1 MKEFRITVTQTTQ
14 YQPHVLF
21 TPTNG
26 ARHQNQRSQRMVRRC
41 RKPKAEEACRK
52 QGWQCSPRGTKL
64 VADIYTVFK
73 DHRKRDCHNHCKS
86 ELDSLE
92 GIVYD
97 NDYDVL
103 PRYIDTEVDKE
114 NPMEAT
120 LLFGVLIRR
129 KMDGN
134 TKEAVQRSA
143 L

>member
-1 MKEFRITVTQTTQ
+1 MKEFHITVTQPPSINHMYFSHPRT
-14 YQPHVLF
+14 
-21 TPTNG
+21 G
-26 ARHQNQRSQRMVRRC
+26 QRIKTKEAKEWYADVAVRA
-41 RKPKAEEACRK
+41 KKACEE

-97 NDYDVL
+97 NDCDVL

-114 NPMEAT
+114 NPRVEI
-120 LLFGVLIRR
+120 VIRR
-129 KMDGN
+129 FDKERDGW
-134 TKEAVQRSA
+134 KQ
-143 L
+143 